1 MRTKGERWREMLSTF
16 RSPTKRKRVKKKN
29 CSPISHLAHS
39 AIKLHLEEG
48 RGERIKK
55 ENSQAKI

>member
-1 MRTKGERWREMLSTF
+1 MLSTF

-39 AIKLHLEEG
+39 AIKLHLDEG